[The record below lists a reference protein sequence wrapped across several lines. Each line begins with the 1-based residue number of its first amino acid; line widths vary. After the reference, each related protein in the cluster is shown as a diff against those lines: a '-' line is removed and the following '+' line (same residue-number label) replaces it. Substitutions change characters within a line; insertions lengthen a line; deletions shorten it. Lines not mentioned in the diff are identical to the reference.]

1 MSSSYATQKT
11 KPGSE
16 TRPWVQGRIRQG
28 RGAAGEGG
36 LGVVTRGGRSKTLSE
51 CVQLARDL
59 VAAPANYVTPTRL
72 AEAAREIAD
81 ETGMLLEVRPSHE
94 TSEETGMLL
103 EV

>member
-1 MSSSYATQKT
+1 M
-11 KPGSE
+11 
-16 TRPWVQGRIRQG
+16 
-28 RGAAGEGG
+28 
-36 LGVVTRGGRSKTLSE
+36 SE

-94 TSEETGMLL
+94 TAEETGMLL